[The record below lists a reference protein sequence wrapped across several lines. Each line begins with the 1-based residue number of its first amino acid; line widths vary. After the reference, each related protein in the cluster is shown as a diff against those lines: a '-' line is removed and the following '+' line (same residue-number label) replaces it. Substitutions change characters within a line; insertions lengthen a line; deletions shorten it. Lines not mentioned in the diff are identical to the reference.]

1 MAIVVGLD
9 IHREQV
15 TFDALDDVTGEV
27 RRGRIAPAGRLA
39 VRRFLASL
47 PAGQVD
53 VALEATTGWRFIVE
67 EALAVGA
74 TAHLAEPA
82 ETANLRGRK
91 ARAKT
96 DRADARHLREL
107 LQQGRLPEA
116 WVPPEEILELRQRVR
131 LRKTLVDE
139 RTAWQQRI
147 HALLFHH
154 GVPRP
159 RALLTR
165 EGRGTLERLE
175 LSASARE
182 TLEVALA
189 MIGACDAQLAPLDG
203 ELRDYARRQAG
214 CRALMGMFGVGP
226 LTSAAILAELGDA
239 RRFSSSRHA
248 VRFAGL
254 DVTVYSSDARRSPGR
269 LSRQGSS
276 VLRWAVYEAAQTA
289 ARPGSPD
296 HCYYLS
302 LTARLGKSR
311 AKVAL
316 ARKLLR
322 RPPHP
327 ARARR
332 RRALPRDLTRP
343 ARAPPSLSLMIRG
356 RLPKSSCRS
365 GPAPAAPD
373 RPSGRAHTFG
383 ITRFTISS
391 PTRSGSSTKIRSGAR
406 AQPDQIAA
414 LAHGPPDQRLR
425 WR

>member
-1 MAIVVGLD
+1 MAVVVGLD
-9 IHREQV
+9 VHREQI
-15 TFDALDDVTGEV
+15 TFDALDELTGEV
-27 RRGRIAPAGRLA
+27 LRGRIAPADRASL
-39 VRRFLASL
+39 RRFLRSL
-47 PAGQVD
+47 PAGRVEI
-53 VALEATTGWRFIVE
+53 ALEATTGWRFIVE
-67 EALAVGA
+67 EVVAAGA

-96 DRADARHLREL
+96 DRTDARHLREL

-116 WVPPEEILELRQRVR
+116 WAPPEEILELRQRVR

-154 GVPRP
+154 GVQRP

-165 EGRGTLERLE
+165 EGRAALAKFE

-182 TLEVALA
+182 VLTVAFA
-189 MIGACDAQLAPLDG
+189 MIDACDAQLVPLDR
-203 ELRDYARRQAG
+203 EPRRYAHRQAG
-214 CRALMGMFGVGP
+214 CLALMRVFGVGA

-289 ARPGSPD
+289 ARSGSPD
-296 HCYYLS
+296 H
-302 LTARLGKSR
+302 A
-311 AKVAL
+311 
-316 ARKLLR
+316 
-322 RPPHP
+322 
-327 ARARR
+327 
-332 RRALPRDLTRP
+332 
-343 ARAPPSLSLMIRG
+343 
-356 RLPKSSCRS
+356 
-365 GPAPAAPD
+365 
-373 RPSGRAHTFG
+373 
-383 ITRFTISS
+383 
-391 PTRSGSSTKIRSGAR
+391 
-406 AQPDQIAA
+406 
-414 LAHGPPDQRLR
+414 
-425 WR
+425 

>member
-1 MAIVVGLD
+1 MAIVIGFD

-27 RRGRIAPAGRLA
+27 QRGRISPADRFA

-47 PAGQVD
+47 PAGQID

-67 EALAVGA
+67 ELVAAGV

-96 DRADARHLREL
+96 DRTDARHLREL

-116 WVPPEEILELRQRVR
+116 WAPPVEILELRQRVR

-159 RALLTR
+159 RTLLSRDGRALLA
-165 EGRGTLERLE
+165 RLE
-175 LSASARE
+175 LSASARQ
-182 TLEVALA
+182 TLDVALA
-189 MIGACDAQLAPLDG
+189 MIDACEQQLAPLDR
-203 ELRDYARRQAG
+203 ELQRYARHQAG
-214 CRALMGMFGVGP
+214 CVALMTMFGVGP

-254 DVTVYSSDARRSPGR
+254 DVTVYSSDDRRSRGR

-296 HCYYLS
+296 RSYYLS
-302 LTARLGKSR
+302 LATRLGKSR

-322 RPPHP
+322 R
-327 ARARR
+327 
-332 RRALPRDLTRP
+332 
-343 ARAPPSLSLMIRG
+343 
-356 RLPKSSCRS
+356 
-365 GPAPAAPD
+365 
-373 RPSGRAHTFG
+373 AHHLLRELG
-383 ITRFTISS
+383 
-391 PTRSGSSTKIRSGAR
+391 
-406 AQPDQIAA
+406 DAA
-414 LAHGPPDQRLR
+414 LCPAT
-425 WR
+425 

>member
-9 IHREQV
+9 IHRGQV
-15 TFDALDDVTGEV
+15 TFDALDDVSGEV
-27 RRGRIAPAGRLA
+27 QRGRIAPADRLA
-39 VRRFLASL
+39 VRRFLSAL

-67 EALAVGA
+67 EVLAAGA

-91 ARAKT
+91 SRAKT

-116 WVPPEEILELRQRVR
+116 WAPPEEILELRQRVR
-131 LRKTLVDE
+131 LRKALVDE

-154 GVPRP
+154 GVARP
-159 RALLTR
+159 RALLTSG
-165 EGRGTLERLE
+165 GRARLARLE
-175 LSASARE
+175 LSPSARE
-182 TLEVALA
+182 TLEVALG
-189 MIGACDAQLAPLDG
+189 MIDACELQLVPLDRG
-203 ELRDYARRQAG
+203 LRRYAQRQPG
-214 CRALMGMFGVGP
+214 CQALMGMFGVGP

-276 VLRWAVYEAAQTA
+276 LLRWAVYEAAQTA

-296 HCYYLS
+296 HPYYLS
-302 LTARLGKSR
+302 LAARLGKSR

-322 RPPHP
+322 RAHHILRELGDTALCP
-327 ARARR
+327 A
-332 RRALPRDLTRP
+332 T
-343 ARAPPSLSLMIRG
+343 
-356 RLPKSSCRS
+356 
-365 GPAPAAPD
+365 
-373 RPSGRAHTFG
+373 
-383 ITRFTISS
+383 
-391 PTRSGSSTKIRSGAR
+391 
-406 AQPDQIAA
+406 
-414 LAHGPPDQRLR
+414 
-425 WR
+425 

>member
-1 MAIVVGLD
+1 MAMAIVMGFD

-27 RRGRIAPAGRLA
+27 RRGRIAPADRLG

-47 PAGQVD
+47 PPGQVD

-67 EALAVGA
+67 ELAAAGA
-74 TAHLAEPA
+74 SAHLAEPA

-116 WVPPEEILELRQRVR
+116 WAPPQEILELRQRVR

-154 GVPRP
+154 GIPRP

-165 EGRGTLERLE
+165 QGRALLERLE
-175 LSASARE
+175 LSPSARQA
-182 TLEVALA
+182 LIVALA
-189 MIGACDAQLAPLDG
+189 MIDACDAQITPLDR
-203 ELRDYARRQAG
+203 ELCGYARHQAG
-214 CRALMGMFGVGP
+214 CLALMKMFGVGP

-254 DVTVYSSDARRSPGR
+254 DITVYSSDVRRSPGR
-269 LSRQGSS
+269 LSRQGSTR
-276 VLRWAVYEAAQTA
+276 LRWAVYEAAQTA

-296 HCYYLS
+296 HAYYLT
-302 LTARLGKSR
+302 LAARLGKSR
-311 AKVAL
+311 AKLAL

-322 RPPHP
+322 RSHHIV
-327 ARARR
+327 REVG
-332 RRALPRDLTRP
+332 D
-343 ARAPPSLSLMIRG
+343 
-356 RLPKSSCRS
+356 
-365 GPAPAAPD
+365 
-373 RPSGRAHTFG
+373 
-383 ITRFTISS
+383 
-391 PTRSGSSTKIRSGAR
+391 
-406 AQPDQIAA
+406 AA
-414 LAHGPPDQRLR
+414 LAPAT
-425 WR
+425 